1 VRSAL
6 VTLVVAAALAGC
18 GGDDSQTSSATPAAP
33 PMATD
38 TPTATP
44 TATPTPPPPTATEQP
59 SPTPTPT
66 SAEDQ
71 PGGAGDEEAIRV
83 PAEFMISP
91 DLKISPPQISVPA
104 FLQIEFI
111 VHNKSDQP
119 VDVFW
124 VTGKLMTVHP
134 HDNASTTVRGRK
146 KGSYVVTAKPGGDA
160 LIVTGVE
167 PGP

>member
-1 VRSAL
+1 VRAAV
-6 VTLVVAAALAGC
+6 VTLVIAAALAGC
-18 GGDDSQTSSATPAAP
+18 GGDDTQSTSATPAPP

-44 TATPTPPPPTATEQP
+44 SATPSPSPTATTQP
-59 SPTPTPT
+59 APTPT

-83 PAEFMISP
+83 PAEFTIGP
-91 DLKISPPQISVPA
+91 DLKITPPQISVPA

-111 VHNKSDQP
+111 VHNKSDQR

-124 VTGKLMTVHP
+124 VTGHLMTVQP
-134 HDNASTTVRGRK
+134 HDNASQTVPGRK
-146 KGSYVVTAKPGGDA
+146 KGSYVVSAKPGGDA
-160 LIVTGVE
+160 LVVTGVK

>member
-1 VRSAL
+1 VRAAL
-6 VTLVVAAALAGC
+6 VTLVLAAALAGC
-18 GGDDSQTSSATPAAP
+18 GGDDTQSTSATPAPP

-44 TATPTPPPPTATEQP
+44 TATPTPTPTATTQP
-59 SPTPTPT
+59 SPTPT

-83 PAEFMISP
+83 PAEFTIGP
-91 DLKISPPQISVPA
+91 DLKITPPQISVPA

-119 VDVFW
+119 VDVSW
-124 VTGKLMTVHP
+124 VTGRLMTVQP
-134 HDNASTTVRGRK
+134 HDNASKTVPGRK
-146 KGSYVVTAKPGGDA
+146 KGSYVVSAKPGGDA
-160 LIVTGVE
+160 LVVTGVE

>member
-1 VRSAL
+1 MRAAVVGL
-6 VTLVVAAALAGC
+6 VIAAALAGC
-18 GGDDSQTSSATPAAP
+18 GGDDTQSTSATPAPP

-44 TATPTPPPPTATEQP
+44 TATPTPTPTATTQP
-59 SPTPTPT
+59 SPTST

-83 PAEFMISP
+83 PAEFTIGP
-91 DLKISPPQISVPA
+91 DLKITPPQISVPA

-111 VHNKSDQP
+111 VHNRSDQP
-119 VDVFW
+119 VDVSW
-124 VTGKLMTVHP
+124 VSGKLMTVQP
-134 HDNASTTVRGRK
+134 HDNASKTVPGRK
-146 KGSYVVTAKPGGDA
+146 KGSYVVSAKPGGDA
-160 LIVTGVE
+160 LVVTGVE

>member
-1 VRSAL
+1 VRAAV
-6 VTLVVAAALAGC
+6 VTLVIAAALAGC
-18 GGDDSQTSSATPAAP
+18 GGDDTQSTSATPAPP

-38 TPTATP
+38 TPTATRSATPSPAP
-44 TATPTPPPPTATEQP
+44 TATTQP
-59 SPTPTPT
+59 APTPT

-83 PAEFMISP
+83 PAEFTIGP
-91 DLKISPPQISVPA
+91 DLKITPPQISVPA

-119 VDVFW
+119 VDVSW
-124 VTGKLMTVHP
+124 VTGKLMTVQP
-134 HDNASTTVRGRK
+134 HDNASTTVPGRK
-146 KGSYVVTAKPGGDA
+146 KGSYVVTANPGGDA